1 MNFFSVSVMILQKPL
16 AMSET
21 KKRQTAFMDLK
32 CGKIFGE
39 GVSMTFVAC
48 SSCNL
53 EILGVLNATVFLT
66 SENIGNDIAPQASP
80 LPMALY

>member
-16 AMSET
+16 AMSLTET

-39 GVSMTFVAC
+39 YEGKVVHHKK
-48 SSCNL
+48 L
-53 EILGVLNATVFLT
+53 VFQ
-66 SENIGNDIAPQASP
+66 SGAPSGGFLKKESHQF
-80 LPMALY
+80 